1 MLSKVILNGSF
12 YGLTPL
18 ILKLSGSGGDG
29 AILRAFKVSNSHSVS
44 NAGVVDAS
52 KASIIA
58 LLPNDLHRLDNFILV
73 KHSVEAELREL
84 LGEVMGRDVNQAIVG
99 LFLGWRVGRKG
110 QVVHD
115 EIVVL
120 VSHVLIENDFVHALR
135 KIEVNLR

>member
-1 MLSKVILNGSF
+1 M
-12 YGLTPL
+12 
-18 ILKLSGSGGDG
+18 
-29 AILRAFKVSNSHSVS
+29 S

-73 KHSVEAELREL
+73 EHSVEAELREL
-84 LGEVMGRDVNQAIVG
+84 LGEVMGRDVDQAIVG
-99 LFLGWRVGRKG
+99 LLLGWRVGRKG